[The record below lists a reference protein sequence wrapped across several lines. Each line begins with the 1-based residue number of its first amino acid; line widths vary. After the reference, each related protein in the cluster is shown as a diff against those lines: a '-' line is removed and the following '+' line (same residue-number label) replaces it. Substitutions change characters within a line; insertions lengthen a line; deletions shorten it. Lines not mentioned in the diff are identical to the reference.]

1 MRPVALVRLL
11 QLSSQALPIGGYSH
25 SQGLEAAIDQRVV
38 TDESALLRWISDVLE
53 YSMKSFEIPSMLAMA
68 TAWARNDP
76 AAVAKLNEG
85 FLSARESAEIRAAAV
100 QMGFSLCSL
109 VSGLPDI
116 PADIVATLRSLREP
130 SLPCVWS
137 ATTTAW
143 GIEPRESVMGYL
155 WTWAENQVLVA
166 LKAVPIGQSAGQR
179 VLLATGSKIA
189 QVAAD
194 MHPCGT
200 FTDGIAADGI
210 DTDGIGEDSEDDYS
224 NFTPGLA
231 ILSSQ
236 HETQYSRLFRS

>member
-1 MRPVALVRLL
+1 MRLIALARLL

-25 SQGLEAAIDQRVV
+25 SQGLEAAIEQQVV
-38 TDESALLRWISDVLE
+38 TDEASLSRWISDVLE
-53 YSMKSFEIPSMLAMA
+53 FSMKSFEIPSLLSMT

-76 AAVAKLNEG
+76 AAVAALNED
-85 FLSARESAEIRAAAV
+85 FLSTRESAEMRGATV

-109 VSGLPDI
+109 ICSLPDI
-116 PADIVATLRSLREP
+116 ARATVDTLRSIREP

-137 ATTTAW
+137 AATTAW
-143 GIEPRESVMGYL
+143 EIEPRESVTGYL

-166 LKAVPIGQSAGQR
+166 MKAVPIGQSAGQR
-179 VLLATGSKIA
+179 ALLAMGCKIA

-194 MHPCGT
+194 MRPSAGT
-200 FTDGIAADGI
+200 ARF
-210 DTDGIGEDSEDDYS
+210 GENSGDDHFGGNDYS
-224 NFTPGLA
+224 NFSPGLA